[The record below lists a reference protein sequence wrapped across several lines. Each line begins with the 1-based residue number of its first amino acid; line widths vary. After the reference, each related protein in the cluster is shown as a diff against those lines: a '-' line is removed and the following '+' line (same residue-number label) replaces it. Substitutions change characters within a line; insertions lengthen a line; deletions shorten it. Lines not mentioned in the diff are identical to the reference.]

1 MSCTYTQAPSH
12 KPKANPYKT
21 KTSMHMHTIAPLA
34 EDRDPATQ
42 LAKEKQ
48 MSTKE

>member
-1 MSCTYTQAPSH
+1 MYIHTDHLHTSLM
-12 KPKANPYKT
+12 ANPYKIE
-21 KTSMHMHTIAPLA
+21 TSMHMHTIAPLA

>member
-1 MSCTYTQAPSH
+1 
-12 KPKANPYKT
+12 
-21 KTSMHMHTIAPLA
+21 MHMHTIAPLV

-48 MSTKE
+48 MSTEEQVCVYKHKYINDMPQLSKGSF